1 MTNSR
6 ANTKRRRGP
15 GRPPEGY
22 VLARIAVCGECGSAI
37 DTVTGRH
44 VRKDGTRPRRY
55 VCRTHRERP
64 EDCAAKPI
72 DAALVDPS
80 VVENVYSIL
89 GNVDGIRAS
98 VAAARNAERTR
109 LGADTREAQDELD
122 ELDAGIERMRRRIT
136 DLYAADEQGKAE
148 AVEDALAKARARRR
162 ATEARRDA
170 NLDALK
176 AVQDAP
182 EVDEDAFWM
191 RLRDELAGR
200 IDGAR
205 GDAKR
210 LNTALADFVEAV
222 ELTAVEGGIR
232 VRPRLSEHAAWRIWA
247 DVLAGRETWP
257 HGFEEIQDPPQRL
270 WDVGPAVEK
279 GQDPDEH
286 PLASLTVAESSA
298 WEVGPQKPAQGF
310 ENTRVGSAASARS
323 SANSLFA
330 SSTRRPPTLTS
341 RVEGSMNSSPIRRG
355 PSRRRSRRRSTARNR
370 HTSSSYVN
378 GFTT

>member
-6 ANTKRRRGP
+6 ANTERRRGP

-109 LGADTREAQDELD
+109 LKADPDEAQGEIEKLD
-122 ELDAGIERMRRRIT
+122 TGIERMRRRIT
-136 DLYAADEQGKAE
+136 DLYAADEQDKAE
-148 AVEDALAKARARRR
+148 AVEDALAEARARRG
-162 ATEARRDA
+162 AAEARRDA

-176 AVQDAP
+176 VAQEAP

-191 RLRDELAGR
+191 RLRDSRA
-200 IDGAR
+200 A
-205 GDAKR
+205 
-210 LNTALADFVEAV
+210 
-222 ELTAVEGGIR
+222 
-232 VRPRLSEHAAWRIWA
+232 RLSGTCPRSSRRFAGGLKQL
-247 DVLAGRETWP
+247 DVVR
-257 HGFEEIQDPPQRL
+257 FEEVRVDHVMPPGLGCRSEVI
-270 WDVGPAVEK
+270 WGR
-279 GQDPDEH
+279 G
-286 PLASLTVAESSA
+286 ASHRPE
-298 WEVGPQKPAQGF
+298 QG
-310 ENTRVGSAASARS
+310 
-323 SANSLFA
+323 
-330 SSTRRPPTLTS
+330 
-341 RVEGSMNSSPIRRG
+341 
-355 PSRRRSRRRSTARNR
+355 
-370 HTSSSYVN
+370 
-378 GFTT
+378 